1 LDASGKI
8 VGVVPTIPTRQ
19 SLNRKVKMKF
29 KYKVMKL
36 PDNYLMSAPGGAI
49 TYSDSSDFFKVE
61 EKEAMSLKRLIK
73 TFDPKKIFLVKYVNK
88 KGNDQEKIITNG
100 KHSDHNSSLF
110 NSVG

>member
-1 LDASGKI
+1 
-8 VGVVPTIPTRQ
+8 
-19 SLNRKVKMKF
+19 M
-29 KYKVMKL
+29 KYKYK
-36 PDNYLMSAPGGAI
+36 I
-49 TYSDSSDFFKVE
+49 TEGNQTTEQYS
-61 EKEAMSLKRLIK
+61 MSLKRLIK

>member
-1 LDASGKI
+1 
-8 VGVVPTIPTRQ
+8 
-19 SLNRKVKMKF
+19 MKY

-49 TYSDSSDFFKVE
+49 TYSSSSDFFKIE

-100 KHSDHNSSLF
+100 KHSDYNSSLF